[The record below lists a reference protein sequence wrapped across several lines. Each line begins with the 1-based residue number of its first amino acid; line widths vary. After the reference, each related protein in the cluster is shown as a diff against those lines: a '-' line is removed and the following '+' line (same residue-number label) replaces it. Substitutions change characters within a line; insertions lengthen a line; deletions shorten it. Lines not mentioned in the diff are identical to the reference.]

1 MDSNAVTLRPR
12 KTRQAARVI
21 VVAEDKYLLG
31 ERWDPA
37 ITGRSWW
44 ATAGGG
50 IDPGENAIEA
60 AIREVSEELGVDVT
74 SDILGKPVATRLA
87 TLSYSDQIVDQ
98 QETYFVWQA
107 KNCFAA
113 ETRFQTERE
122 KATAGDWRWF
132 TEAEL
137 SQIWVWDDVVA
148 IAKLAAISSKGA
160 KDLGHDIFESVPLS

>member
-1 MDSNAVTLRPR
+1 MSSKRTVERPR
-12 KTRQAARVI
+12 KTRKAARVI
-21 VVAEDKYLLG
+21 VAAQGKYLLG

-37 ITGRSWW
+37 VPNKSWW
-44 ATAGGG
+44 TSAGGG
-50 IDPGENAIEA
+50 IDPGESAIEA

-74 SDILGKPVATRLA
+74 SDLLGKPVAKRLV

-107 KNCFAA
+107 ENCFAA

-122 KATAGDWRWF
+122 KKTSGDWRWF
-132 TEAEL
+132 DEAEL

-148 IAKLAAISSKGA
+148 IAALAETPGGKA
-160 KDLGHDIFESVPLS
+160 KDLGHDLFESVALD